1 MVNNVKQGILVVTA
15 NYRKAYPILKSV
27 SKMGLKTIALFHT
40 WRSPVFSK
48 YVSKRYFVANP
59 YSDEKK
65 YIAELISIVNKEE
78 PLMIIPVGYIDTIL
92 ISKYRKL
99 LPRNVIIPVPDYET
113 LIKVSRKDLIIK
125 LCDRLGIRYPQTYV
139 VPEISMPAVVKSVYD
154 SSKPKYVFLR
164 ETLNEIVS
172 AKKCDVLIQEFIPG
186 IGCGYFA
193 LAKDG
198 NVIVDY
204 THVRIIEKKPSG
216 GPSIF
221 SCLDF
226 NPELLL
232 LGRKIVKELK
242 WTGVIMVEFRRN
254 METGE
259 YYLLEI
265 NPKFW
270 GSLELA
276 TSLGIDIPRYLVEV
290 FLFNKKP
297 KPLVRMRRKRCFA
310 WMLSGLYYL
319 KQNPKVW
326 LKMLKEGLSTGFLQT
341 DVHLN
346 DPPELLYSILTMFTS
361 VFTRKH
367 PALKINIK
375 GIYRASLMYLRKTLQ
390 EKNIE
395 CIVFDLDGTLTKLN
409 IPWSEVKNKLVSKR
423 LIKPWN
429 SIMMSLYKSKGKNV
443 YHEVNQ
449 IVKAYEEKS
458 VEKIRGDNELYFLLK
473 ELSLMINYLA
483 VVSKQEKHT
492 VESILS
498 KMGVLD
504 RFSVI
509 VGRET
514 EILRLKQLKE
524 VVKRLK
530 ISPEKTLVLG
540 DTIVDI
546 SSAVRLNMI
555 PIGVTDNPYR
565 FQQFIEYGIPCF
577 KNVKEALRYI
587 ILQKR
592 YYS

>member
-1 MVNNVKQGILVVTA
+1 MVNNVKGKILITTA

-27 SKMGLKTIALFHT
+27 SRMGFKVIATFHT
-40 WRSPVFSK
+40 WRSPVFSR
-48 YVSKRYFVANP
+48 YVAKRYFVSNP
-59 YSDEKK
+59 YFYEKK
-65 YIAELISIVNKEE
+65 YIAEIVSIVNKEK
-78 PLMIIPVGYIDTIL
+78 PLMIIPVGYIDTVL
-92 ISKYRKL
+92 ISKHRHL
-99 LPRNVIIPVPDYET
+99 LPRDVIIPIPDYET
-113 LIKVSRKDLIIK
+113 LIRVSRKDLVIE
-125 LCDRLGIRYPQTYV
+125 LCDKLGIKYPRTYTT
-139 VPEISMPAVVKSVYD
+139 PKMPVVVKSIYD
-154 SSKPKYVFLR
+154 SSKPKYFFFGK
-164 ETLNEIVS
+164 TLNKYVS
-172 AKKCDVLIQEFIPG
+172 TRKHDILVQEFIPG
-186 IGCGYFA
+186 VGCGYFA

-198 NVIVDY
+198 QVIVDY
-204 THVRIIEKKPSG
+204 THIRIIEKKPSG

-221 SCLDF
+221 SCLNF
-226 NPELLL
+226 NPELIF
-232 LGRKIVKELK
+232 LGRRIVKELK

-276 TSLGIDIPRYLVEV
+276 TSMGIDIPKYLVEV
-290 FLFNKKP
+290 FLLNKKP
-297 KPLVRMRRKRCFA
+297 KPLVHMRRKKCFA
-310 WMLSGLYYL
+310 WLISGLYYL

-326 LKMLKEGLSTGFLQT
+326 FKMLKEGLSIGFLQT
-341 DVHLN
+341 DIHLN
-346 DPPELLYSILTMFTS
+346 DPSELFYFISTTFINVLTGKHPMLKVDVKNSYRTNLLYLGKIL
-361 VFTRKH
+361 R
-367 PALKINIK
+367 
-375 GIYRASLMYLRKTLQ
+375 
-390 EKNIE
+390 EKDVE
-395 CIVFDLDGTLTKLN
+395 CIIFDLDGTLVKLKV
-409 IPWSEVKNKLVSKR
+409 PWSEVKNKLLSKR

-429 SIMMSLYKSKGKNV
+429 SIMVSLYKSRGKNV
-443 YHEVNQ
+443 YYEVNQ

-458 VEKIRGDNELYFLLK
+458 VEKIGGDNELHLLLK

-498 KMGVLD
+498 KMGVLGK
-504 RFSVI
+504 FSII

-530 ISPEKTLVLG
+530 VSPEKTLMLG

-546 SSAVRLNMI
+546 SSAVKLNMI
-555 PIGVTDNPYR
+555 PVGITDNPYR